1 MRVLEMSGDEGV
13 EESGP
18 GGPTEAA
25 AENEEVL
32 LDDLRPQLYRMI
44 YNQPTILFSIF
55 EVLCDLLESRGV
67 MRPGEREAIIRE
79 GIRKWRDEVATG

>member
-1 MRVLEMSGDEGV
+1 M
-13 EESGP
+13 
-18 GGPTEAA
+18 A
-25 AENEEVL
+25 AEDEEVR

-55 EVLCDLLESRGV
+55 EVMCELLESRGV

-79 GIRKWRDEVATG
+79 GIRRWRDEVATGG

>member
-1 MRVLEMSGDEGV
+1 MSGEGEESV

-25 AENEEVL
+25 VIDEEVL

-44 YNQPTILFSIF
+44 YNQPTILFTIF

-67 MRPGEREAIIRE
+67 MRPGEREDLIRE
-79 GIRKWRDEVATG
+79 GIRKWRDEIATG

>member
-1 MRVLEMSGDEGV
+1 MSDEEPA
-13 EESGP
+13 EESGL
-18 GGPTEAA
+18 GSVEAA
-25 AENEEVL
+25 AVDEEVL
-32 LDDLRPQLYRMI
+32 LEDLRPQLYRMI

-67 MRPGEREAIIRE
+67 MRPGEREEIIRE

>member
-1 MRVLEMSGDEGV
+1 MSDEEPA
-13 EESGP
+13 EELGLGSV
-18 GGPTEAA
+18 EAA
-25 AENEEVL
+25 AVDEEVL
-32 LDDLRPQLYRMI
+32 LEDLRPQLYRMI

-67 MRPGEREAIIRE
+67 MRPGEREEIISE

>member
-1 MRVLEMSGDEGV
+1 MSGDEGV
-13 EESGP
+13 AEGSGP

-25 AENEEVL
+25 VVDEKVL
-32 LDDLRPQLYRMI
+32 LEELKPQLYRMI

-55 EVLCDLLESRGV
+55 EVLFDLLESRGV